1 MREMFGNIFDIQ
13 RFCIHDGPGIRTT
26 VFVKGCPLRCQWCHN
41 PESQKKELS
50 LAYYDGKCIAC
61 GACVN
66 VCEQKCHIF
75 ESADDLPRSRPNHK
89 IDREK
94 CIKCGECSKTCP
106 TGAIELLG
114 RQVSVEDV
122 MSEVVR
128 DKLFYKNSGGGMT
141 VSGGE
146 PLMQSEFLFILLK
159 SAKEQGI
166 HTCIE
171 TSGFATAEALESI
184 VPYTDLFLYDIKET
198 DSELH
203 KELTGTSLDVIIS
216 NLKLIDRLGAKMV
229 LRCPL
234 IPEKNL
240 RDKHLEAIARLA
252 VELKNVTEINVMAY
266 HTLGSSKYEALSLV
280 DEMKGIPAMTDEQK
294 KECIEKLSA
303 YLTELGKSIPIK

>member
-1 MREMFGNIFDIQ
+1 MREVLGNIFDIQ
-13 RFCIHDGPGIRTT
+13 RFCVHDGPGIRTT

-41 PESQKKELS
+41 PESQKREPS

-66 VCEQKCHIF
+66 ICELKCHTL
-75 ESADDLPRSRPNHK
+75 EEDDLAQGRPKHG

-106 TGAIELLG
+106 TGALELLG
-114 RQVSVEDV
+114 RQTSVDDV

-128 DKLFYKNSGGGMT
+128 DKIFYKNSGGGMT

-146 PLMQSEFLFILLK
+146 PLMQSEFLLALLK
-159 SAKEQGI
+159 SAKKRGI

-171 TSGFATAEALESI
+171 TCGFAAAETVESI

-198 DSELH
+198 DPKRH
-203 KELTGTSLDVIIS
+203 KELTGAPLEVIIS
-216 NLKLIDRLGAKMV
+216 NLKLIDRLGAKTV

-240 RDKHLEAIARLA
+240 RDRHLEAIARLA
-252 VELKNVTEINVMAY
+252 MELKNVMEINVMAY

-280 DEMKGIPAMTDEQK
+280 DKMQGIPAMTDEQK

>member
-1 MREMFGNIFDIQ
+1 MLGNIFDIQ
-13 RFCIHDGPGIRTT
+13 RFCVHDGPGIRTT

-50 LAYYDGKCIAC
+50 VAYYDGKCIAC

-66 VCEQKCHIF
+66 ACEHKCHVL
-75 ESADDLPRSRPNHK
+75 ESADDPSFDRPNHK

-94 CIKCGECSKTCP
+94 CIQCGTCSRTCP

-114 RQVSVEDV
+114 RKISVEDI
-122 MSEVVR
+122 MCEVVR
-128 DKLFYKNSGGGMT
+128 DKTFYKNSGGGMT

-146 PLMQSEFLFILLK
+146 PLMQGEFLLALLK
-159 SAKEQGI
+159 STKEQGI
-166 HTCIE
+166 RTCIE
-171 TSGFATAEALESI
+171 TCGFAAAEILESI

-198 DSELH
+198 DPKRH
-203 KELTGTSLDVIIS
+203 KELTGAPLDVIIS
-216 NLKLIDRLGAKMV
+216 NLKLIDRLGAKTV

-240 RDKHLEAIARLA
+240 RDEHLDGIARLA
-252 VELKNVTEINVMAY
+252 SELKNVTEINVMAY

-294 KECIEKLSA
+294 KECIEKISA
-303 YLTELGKSIPIK
+303 YLTNYGKSIPIK

>member
-1 MREMFGNIFDIQ
+1 MLGSIFDIQ

-41 PESQKKELS
+41 PESQKREPS
-50 LAYYDGKCIAC
+50 LAYYDEKCIAC

-66 VCEQKCHIF
+66 ICELKCHTL
-75 ESADDLPRSRPNHK
+75 EADDLPQNRHNHG

-94 CIKCGECSKTCP
+94 CIKCGICAKACP
-106 TGAIELLG
+106 TDALELLG
-114 RQVSVEDV
+114 RQTSVDDV
-122 MSEVVR
+122 MSEVIR
-128 DKLFYKNSGGGMT
+128 DKAFYGNSGGGIT

-146 PLMQSEFLFILLK
+146 PLMQSEFLLALLK

-171 TSGFATAEALESI
+171 TCGFAAAETVKSI

-198 DSELH
+198 DSERH
-203 KELTGTSLDVIIS
+203 KELTGVPLDVIIS
-216 NLKLIDRLGAKMV
+216 NLKLIDGLGAKTV

-240 RDKHLEAIARLA
+240 RNEHLEGIARL
-252 VELKNVTEINVMAY
+252 VLELKNVTEINIMAY

-294 KECIEKLSA
+294 KACIEKLSA
-303 YLTELGKSIPIK
+303 YLTDLGRSIPVK

>member
-1 MREMFGNIFDIQ
+1 MLGSIFDIQ

-41 PESQKKELS
+41 PESQKREPS

-66 VCEQKCHIF
+66 ICELKCHTL
-75 ESADDLPRSRPNHK
+75 EVVDLPQIRHNHR

-94 CIKCGECSKTCP
+94 CIKCGICAKACP
-106 TGAIELLG
+106 TDALELLG
-114 RQVSVEDV
+114 RQTSVDDV
-122 MSEVVR
+122 MSEVLR
-128 DKLFYKNSGGGMT
+128 DKAFYGNSGGGIT

-146 PLMQSEFLFILLK
+146 PLMQSEFLLALLK

-171 TSGFATAEALESI
+171 TCGFAAAETVKSI

-198 DSELH
+198 DSERH
-203 KELTGTSLDVIIS
+203 KELTGVPLDVIIS
-216 NLKLIDRLGAKMV
+216 NLKLIDGLGAKTV

-240 RDKHLEAIARLA
+240 RNEHLEGIARL
-252 VELKNVTEINVMAY
+252 VLELKNVTEINIMAY

>member
-1 MREMFGNIFDIQ
+1 MLGNIFDIQ
-13 RFCIHDGPGIRTT
+13 RFCVHDGPGIRTT

-50 LAYYDGKCIAC
+50 VAYYDGKCIAC

-66 VCEQKCHIF
+66 ACEHNCHAL
-75 ESADDLPRSRPNHK
+75 ESTDDLTRNRPNHK

-94 CIKCGECSKTCP
+94 CIKCGICSKACP

-114 RQVSVEDV
+114 RQVSVEEV

-128 DKLFYKNSGGGMT
+128 DKTFYKNSGGGMT

-146 PLMQSEFLFILLK
+146 PLMQSEFLLALLK

-171 TSGFATAEALESI
+171 TCGFASAETVRSI
-184 VPYTDLFLYDIKET
+184 APYTELFLYDIKET
-198 DSELH
+198 DPERH
-203 KELTGTSLDVIIS
+203 KALTGAPLDVIIS
-216 NLKLIDRLGAKMV
+216 NLKLLDGLGAKTV

-234 IPEKNL
+234 IPEKNFRDEHL
-240 RDKHLEAIARLA
+240 RGIAKLAAELE
-252 VELKNVTEINVMAY
+252 NVTEINVMAY
-266 HTLGSSKYEALSLV
+266 HTLGSSKYEALSMA
-280 DEMKGIPAMTDEQK
+280 DEMKGIPAMTDGQK
-294 KECIEKLSA
+294 KECIEKISM
-303 YLTELGKSIPIK
+303 YLAELGKNIPVK

>member
-1 MREMFGNIFDIQ
+1 MLGSIFDIQ

-41 PESQKKELS
+41 PESQKREPS

-61 GACVN
+61 GACVSA
-66 VCEQKCHIF
+66 CEQKCHTL
-75 ESADDLPRSRPNHK
+75 EVDDLAQGRPKHK

-94 CIKCGECSKTCP
+94 CIKCGICAKACI
-106 TGAIELLG
+106 ADALELLG
-114 RQVSVEDV
+114 RRTSLDDV
-122 MSEVVR
+122 MSEVLR
-128 DKLFYKNSGGGMT
+128 DKMFYKNSGGGMT

-146 PLMQSEFLFILLK
+146 PLMQSEFLLALLK
-159 SAKEQGI
+159 SAKKQGI

-171 TSGFATAEALESI
+171 TCGFAAAETVESI

-198 DSELH
+198 DPKRH
-203 KELTGTSLDVIIS
+203 KELTGAPLDVIIS
-216 NLKLIDRLGAKMV
+216 NLKLIDGLGAKTV

-240 RDKHLEAIARLA
+240 RDDHLYGIARLA
-252 VELKNVTEINVMAY
+252 SKLKNVTEINVMAY

-294 KECIEKLSA
+294 KECIEKISV
-303 YLTELGKSIPIK
+303 YITELGKSIPVK

>member
-1 MREMFGNIFDIQ
+1 MLGSIFDIQ

-41 PESQKKELS
+41 PESQKREPS

-66 VCEQKCHIF
+66 ICELKCHTL
-75 ESADDLPRSRPNHK
+75 EVDDLPQILHNHG

-94 CIKCGECSKTCP
+94 CIKCGICAKACP
-106 TGAIELLG
+106 TDALELLG
-114 RQVSVEDV
+114 RQTSVDDV
-122 MSEVVR
+122 MSEVLR
-128 DKLFYKNSGGGMT
+128 DKAFYGNSGGGIT

-146 PLMQSEFLFILLK
+146 PLMQSEFLLALLK

-171 TSGFATAEALESI
+171 TCGFAAAETVKSI

-198 DSELH
+198 DSERH
-203 KELTGTSLDVIIS
+203 KELTGVPLDVIIS
-216 NLKLIDRLGAKMV
+216 NLKLIDGLGAKTV

-240 RDKHLEAIARLA
+240 RNEHLEGIARL
-252 VELKNVTEINVMAY
+252 VLELKNVTEINIMAY

-294 KECIEKLSA
+294 KKCIEKISV
-303 YLTELGKSIPIK
+303 YITELGKSIPVK

>member
-1 MREMFGNIFDIQ
+1 MLGSIFDIQ

-41 PESQKKELS
+41 PESQKREPS

-66 VCEQKCHIF
+66 ICELKCHTL
-75 ESADDLPRSRPNHK
+75 EVDDLPQIRHNHG

-94 CIKCGECSKTCP
+94 CIKCGICAKACSTD
-106 TGAIELLG
+106 ALELLG
-114 RQVSVEDV
+114 RQTSVDDV
-122 MSEVVR
+122 MSEVLR
-128 DKLFYKNSGGGMT
+128 DKAFYGNSGGGIT

-146 PLMQSEFLFILLK
+146 PLMQSEFLLALLK

-171 TSGFATAEALESI
+171 TCGFAAAETVKSI

-198 DSELH
+198 DSERH
-203 KELTGTSLDVIIS
+203 KELTGVPLDVIIS
-216 NLKLIDRLGAKMV
+216 NLKLIDGLGAKTV

-240 RDKHLEAIARLA
+240 RNEHLEGIARL
-252 VELKNVTEINVMAY
+252 VLELKNVTEINIMAY

-294 KECIEKLSA
+294 KECIEKISV
-303 YLTELGKSIPIK
+303 YITELGKSIPVK